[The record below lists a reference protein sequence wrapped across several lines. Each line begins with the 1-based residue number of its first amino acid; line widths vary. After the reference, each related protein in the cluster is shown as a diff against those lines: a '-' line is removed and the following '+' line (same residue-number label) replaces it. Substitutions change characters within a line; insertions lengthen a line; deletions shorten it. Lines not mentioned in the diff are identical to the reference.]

1 MPYLRIVR
9 GVTEHFRAR
18 APEWALSIMM
28 IIWGVIV
35 YAPGDTFTTPAWAVM
50 QLIASER
57 TWGVCALLIGGLRLI
72 ALIMNGTFWQTWYGR
87 LSPHIRAVMAFLSC
101 FVWLQI
107 SIGLAKSDAV
117 STGLAIYPLL
127 LALDLYN
134 GMSASHDAGAMDRM
148 RRDGD
153 A

>member
-1 MPYLRIVR
+1 MYLRIVR

-18 APEWALSIMM
+18 APEWALSVMLV
-28 IIWGVIV
+28 IWGAIV
-35 YAPGDTFTTPAWAVM
+35 YAPGDTFTTPAWSVM
-50 QLIASER
+50 QLIADER
-57 TWGVCALLIGGLRLI
+57 TWGLSALIIGAIRLL
-72 ALIMNGTFWQTWYGR
+72 ALIMNGTFWTTWYGR
-87 LSPHIRAVMAFLSC
+87 LSPHVRAVMAFLSC

-107 SIGLAKSDAV
+107 SLGLVLAGTV

-127 LALDLYN
+127 LALDFYN
-134 GMSASHDAGAMDRM
+134 VLSAAHDAGDMDRK

>member
-1 MPYLRIVR
+1 M
-9 GVTEHFRAR
+9 GA
-18 APEWALSIMM
+18 
-28 IIWGVIV
+28 IV
-35 YAPGDTFTTPAWAVM
+35 YAPGDTVTTPAWVVIQM
-50 QLIASER
+50 IASEQ
-57 TWGVCALLIGGLRLI
+57 TWGVCALFISGLRLI
-72 ALIMNGTFWQTWYGR
+72 ALIMNGTFWQTWYVR
-87 LSPHIRAVMAFLSC
+87 LSPHVRAVMAFLSC

-107 SIGLAKSDAV
+107 SIGLFKGGAI